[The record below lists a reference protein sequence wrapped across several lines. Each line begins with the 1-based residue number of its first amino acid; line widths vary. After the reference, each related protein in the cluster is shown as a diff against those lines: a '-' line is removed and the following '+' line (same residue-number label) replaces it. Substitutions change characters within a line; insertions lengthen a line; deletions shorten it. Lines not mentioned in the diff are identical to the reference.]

1 MLIFCILMGK
11 LILVEGMLNNNL
23 KFCRETLEMT
33 QKELGFVFG
42 VSDRTISGWENCYD
56 IIPLSKLVKFCN
68 LYHYSV
74 DYVVGLTRNNQNYKN
89 KKLVL
94 DKKIIGRKLKKLR
107 KDLGLTQQQMADE
120 CSISQTA
127 YSNYELG
134 INLISSM
141 TLYTIC
147 KNHKVSMD
155 NILIK

>member
-1 MLIFCILMGK
+1 
-11 LILVEGMLNNNL
+11 MLNNNL
-23 KFCRETLEMT
+23 KFCRESLEMT

-74 DYVVGLTRNNQNYKN
+74 DYVVGFTRNNKKYKN
-89 KKLVL
+89 KKIIL
-94 DKKIIGRKLKKLR
+94 DKKIIGKRLKTLR
-107 KDLGLTQQQMADE
+107 KDLGLTKQQIADE

-134 INLISSM
+134 ITLISTM

-147 KNHKVSMD
+147 KNHKISMD
-155 NILIK
+155 SILIH

>member
-1 MLIFCILMGK
+1 
-11 LILVEGMLNNNL
+11 MLNNNL

-42 VSDRTISGWENCYD
+42 VSSQTISGWENCYD

-74 DYVVGLTRNNQNYKN
+74 DYVVGLTRSNKNYKN
-89 KKLVL
+89 KKIIL
-94 DKKIIGRKLKKLR
+94 DKKFIGGRLKKLR
-107 KDLGLTQQQMADE
+107 KSLGLTQQQIADE

-147 KNHKVSMD
+147 KNHKISMD
-155 NILIK
+155 SILIK

>member
-1 MLIFCILMGK
+1 MGK
-11 LILVEGMLNNNL
+11 LILVECMLNNNL
-23 KFCRETLEMT
+23 KFCRESLEMT

-74 DYVVGLTRNNQNYKN
+74 DYVVGFTRNNKNYKN
-89 KKLVL
+89 KKIIL
-94 DKKIIGRKLKKLR
+94 DKKIIGKRLKTLR
-107 KDLGLTQQQMADE
+107 KDLGLTQQQIADE

-134 INLISSM
+134 INLISTM

-147 KNHKVSMD
+147 KNHKISMD
-155 NILIK
+155 GILIH

>member
-1 MLIFCILMGK
+1 MGK
-11 LILVEGMLNNNL
+11 LIMVVEMLDNNL

-42 VSDRTISGWENCYD
+42 VSDKTISGWENCYD

-74 DYVVGLTRNNQNYKN
+74 DYVVGLARNNKNYKN
-89 KKLVL
+89 KKIVL
-94 DKKIIGRKLKKLR
+94 DKKAIGKRLKKLR
-107 KDLGLTQQQMADE
+107 KGLKLTQQQMADE
-120 CSISQTA
+120 CSISQTT

-134 INLISSM
+134 ITLISSI

-147 KNHKVSMD
+147 KKYKISMD
-155 NILIK
+155 SILLK

>member
-1 MLIFCILMGK
+1 MLIFYLLMGK

-74 DYVVGLTRNNQNYKN
+74 DYVVGLARNNNNYQN
-89 KKLVL
+89 KKIIL
-94 DKKIIGRKLKKLR
+94 DKKAIGNKLKILR
-107 KDLGLTQQQMADE
+107 KNLKLTQKQIANE
-120 CSISQTA
+120 CGISQTA
-127 YSNYELG
+127 YSNYEIG

-147 KNHKVSMD
+147 KNHKISMD
-155 NILIK
+155 SMLIK